1 MRSKR
6 LLELGGA
13 KVTELEALIAQAE
26 QFAWGP
32 ADITADISGLHS
44 RLRDAKQWVAQVTPS
59 DGLLPGVPVLAA
71 QPSGSQGVQ
80 LQVPRACSSAML
92 CLYILHKYYVAW

>member
-26 QFAWGP
+26 QFVWGP

-44 RLRDAKQWVAQVTPS
+44 RLRDAKQWVAQVSPHHC
-59 DGLLPGVPVLAA
+59 LLPDVPALAA
-71 QPSGSQGVQ
+71 QVSNSKKSSF
-80 LQVPRACSSAML
+80 RA
-92 CLYILHKYYVAW
+92 